1 MMNHHEESEG
11 AVAEGAGIFVEVY
24 RSKPVNKLQ
33 LSHWTA
39 ICELAHST
47 TQKIGTVSRTLDVV
61 L

>member
-1 MMNHHEESEG
+1 MNHHEESGG
-11 AVAEGAGIFVEVY
+11 AVSKGFGIFVEDY

-47 TQKIGTVSRTLDVV
+47 TQNISKALFKMTEE
-61 L
+61 